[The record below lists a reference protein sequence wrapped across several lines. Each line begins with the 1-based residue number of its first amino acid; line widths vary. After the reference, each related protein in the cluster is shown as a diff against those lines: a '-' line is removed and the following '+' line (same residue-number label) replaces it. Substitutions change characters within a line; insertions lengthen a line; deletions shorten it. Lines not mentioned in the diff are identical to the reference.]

1 MIYQAIGKFMLSL
14 SIKNKILSLCSL
26 SLVGFASVLYVGSTT
41 LNDNTSQVT
50 KIDKVY
56 YPVMNSASLNV
67 YLVNQLAE
75 RFNLAV
81 TLGDTELLEANRS
94 TYQKIISNFELQAS
108 LQPTLSNDIGIL
120 TDALKSY
127 FDGSY
132 LVAQG
137 MIDGTISLQAAGQKA
152 ANNTNTLEK
161 LTQTLDSFS
170 TDRVNEFEASVSDLE
185 SENVQASQLMS
196 TLGAMALL
204 IISLVGWY
212 VVRGIK
218 KDLSLITDKMRDIAE
233 GDGDLTVRL
242 VHDKQ
247 DELKEL
253 VASFNS
259 FVQKLQSNITHT
271 IDNVGQLDMISTTL
285 VSSSEST
292 TQLSNQQYA
301 AIGEVAE
308 SLNQLFDAARHIA
321 VNASDASVSANSARD
336 QAVLGEDQVKST
348 IAAVQELT
356 IDVENASDVVKQLD
370 SNTQSASSILDAIS
384 AIAEQTNLLALN
396 AAIEA
401 ARAGEQGRGFAVVA
415 DEVRTL
421 ASRTQSS
428 TQEIHNVLLQLQEQT
443 KQASA
448 LITESA
454 EKAQLCVE
462 KSLVAEQS
470 LKQITT
476 DVAEISQRNE
486 MIASATEEQ
495 EQTSARLGTY
505 IDDIKSMAQGT
516 ADSVGQLDH
525 VARDINGI
533 TSNLSQLT
541 GHFKVS

>member
-94 TYQKIISNFELQAS
+94 TYQKIINNFELQAS

-218 KDLSLITDKMRDIAE
+218 KDLSLITDKMRDIAD

-370 SNTQSASSILDAIS
+370 SNTQSAGSILDAIS

-470 LKQITT
+470 LKQITS

>member
-218 KDLSLITDKMRDIAE
+218 KDLSLITDKMRDIAD

-336 QAVLGEDQVKST
+336 QALLGEDQVKST

-370 SNTQSASSILDAIS
+370 SNTQSAGSILDAIS

-470 LKQITT
+470 LKQITS

>member
-1 MIYQAIGKFMLSL
+1 MLSL